1 MRIVLFRAVYCSIDG
16 RLRLRDVS
24 DGAVR
29 DNRMPVSIGQNQV
42 RLIASSAKSL
52 GSRRRQHCL
61 DRVYHD
67 DERVLE
73 TFYPLRL
80 KPMSCLQPDLKIVWN
95 PAVPLRSEFA
105 FVERFMRLR
114 VTSALDWITAV

>member
-52 GSRRRQHCL
+52 GSRRGQHC
-61 DRVYHD
+61 RNPVYHD
-67 DERVLE
+67 DECVLE
-73 TFYPLRL
+73 TFYTLRL
-80 KPMSCLQPDLKIVWN
+80 TPISRLQPDLKIVGN